1 MSGNQD
7 AEDYYVILEIARSA
21 TETDIKKAYRK
32 MALRWHPDKNPDS
45 KIEAETKFKKISEAY
60 EVLSDKEKRTVYD
73 KYGKEGLSDN
83 GPSASYSTFNSNHF
97 AGPTFHFSF
106 RDPQEVF
113 REFFGGDP
121 FADFF
126 ANTGFP
132 NFGSSLFGRDLF
144 AFDPFGDHFSMA
156 GPSMLT
162 GNPRPTN
169 SSRRTRGNEARQRL
183 QPYARPP
190 VQTSRVAAVGSPF
203 TGLSL
208 FSTPMFMP
216 DHFAAFTGSAGG
228 GASRGGNFS
237 SKSISTKCVN
247 GKTIVTTK
255 MVENGVETVT
265 IEENGRLKSKTVN
278 GQPQS
283 IRN

>member
-1 MSGNQD
+1 MDN
-7 AEDYYVILEIARSA
+7 EDYYVILEIPRSA

-32 MALRWHPDKNPDS
+32 MALKWHPDKNPDN

-132 NFGSSLFGRDLF
+132 NFGSSLFGHDLF
-144 AFDPFGDHFSMA
+144 AFDPFGDHFSMG

-162 GNPRPTN
+162 ANQRPTN
-169 SSRRTRGNEARQRL
+169 SSRRTRGHEARHRL

-190 VQTSRVAAVGSPF
+190 AQTSRVAAVGSPF

-216 DHFAAFTGSAGG
+216 DHFAAFTGSVG

-265 IEENGRLKSKTVN
+265 VEENGRLKSKTVN
-278 GQPQS
+278 GQPQA